1 MFPAAATHAN
11 PVAEVVQHARATA
24 ASVHA
29 TYEVPTMREPQA
41 APEKAVPARF
51 EAVKPSEAEPQRAA
65 ERPRMIPYIPDN
77 LDDIDS
83 EIVRH
88 AEPMDEAQIQAR
100 AAAAANRDEPPTIET
115 VSSSV
120 NITYDTDDLEI
131 PAFLRKRGES

>member
-1 MFPAAATHAN
+1 MKCRPCTSRKLHA
-11 PVAEVVQHARATA
+11 
-24 ASVHA
+24 
-29 TYEVPTMREPQA
+29 
-41 APEKAVPARF
+41 EKALRPRASKQSSRQT
-51 EAVKPSEAEPQRAA
+51 PSRTAAA

-100 AAAAANRDEPPTIET
+100 AAAASRDEPPTIET